1 MSSALSDRT
10 VLRNLEYVRVL
21 DEEDQRLTASPQ
33 AFSTSSLGIRIRQD
47 IAIAKAFAID
57 QTGDLA
63 RGRYNRLVEELQDLQ
78 NQADTIELEIATF
91 TRSELDQ
98 EAQQQMMEAARSGGG
113 NVEVDE
119 EHQMWPFNGE
129 YWRDELGFY
138 RQQVTSQCGR

>member
-1 MSSALSDRT
+1 MR
-10 VLRNLEYVRVL
+10 
-21 DEEDQRLTASPQ
+21 QRLTRAPQ
-33 AFSTSSLGIRIRQD
+33 AFSGSSLGIRIRQD

-63 RGRYNRLVEELQDLQ
+63 KGRYNRLIEELQDLQ
-78 NQADTIELEIATF
+78 NQADTIELEINTY
-91 TRSELDQ
+91 TRGGLEQD
-98 EAQQQMMEAARSGGG
+98 AQQQMTEAARSGGG

-119 EHQMWPFNGE
+119 EHQMWPFDGE

>member
-138 RQQVTSQCGR
+138 RQVVTSQCGR